1 MSFCLFINYSDS
13 IHMGKPINPTILLVD
28 DEPNI
33 IVPIEF
39 LMKQQGYTVEKA
51 YNGEEA
57 LTALTSCIPDVI
69 ILDVMMPEMD
79 GFELAKQIRKNP
91 SCKNVHI
98 IFLTAKGTDNDK
110 LNGYATGGEAYITKP
125 FDNDNLVTIVT
136 EMLEFG

>member
-1 MSFCLFINYSDS
+1 MS
-13 IHMGKPINPTILLVD
+13 KPSKVTILLVD

-39 LMKQQGYTVEKA
+39 LMKQQGFHVEKA

-57 LTALTSCIPDVI
+57 LTILKSCIPNII
-69 ILDVMMPEMD
+69 ILDVMMPKMD
-79 GFELAKQIRKNP
+79 GFQLAKKIRENP
-91 SCKNVHI
+91 ACENVHI
-98 IFLTAKGTDNDK
+98 LFLTAKGTDSDK

-125 FDNDNLVTIVT
+125 FDNDQLVNIVT